1 METTKIVKQ
10 KTVKTTVPPTVV
22 FDDESLIK
30 TLMEDV
36 SGATPAEVTYVVAPN
51 ARKTNN
57 PYYDKPNK
65 TWLIE
70 KVVKC
75 NGFFGTD
82 YEKGVQKASSDQ
94 DFKAQEHKWAR
105 HWRNSKIVMVNKK
118 EVEYLGE
125 FEEIRPIADPNP
137 TKYYAAFRPLRADFV
152 SYRFVD
158 TKKELTEKEIVEY
171 KSFITPRE
179 SSVIEWRTITIS
191 NIREIRM
198 NKIRYQRGL

>member
-1 METTKIVKQ
+1 METTKIVK
-10 KTVKTTVPPTVV
+10 KTVEKTVPTVV
-22 FDDESLIK
+22 FDNKSLIK

-36 SGATPAEVTYVVAPN
+36 RGATPAEVTYVITNLKAK
-51 ARKTNN
+51 KTNN

-65 TWLIE
+65 TWIIE
-70 KVVKC
+70 KVVRC

-118 EVEYLGE
+118 EVEWIDENGDT
-125 FEEIRPIADPNP
+125 RPIADPNP
-137 TKYYAAFRPLRADFV
+137 TKYYAAFRPLRADDV
-152 SYRFVD
+152 EYRFVD
-158 TKKELTEKEIVEY
+158 SKEGLTKEQTKEY
-171 KSFITPRE
+171 KSFITAKE

-198 NKIRYQRGL
+198 DKTRYQRGI

>member
-1 METTKIVKQ
+1 METTKTVK
-10 KTVKTTVPPTVV
+10 KTVETTVPTVV
-22 FDDESLIK
+22 FNDKSLVSI
-30 TLMEDV
+30 LMTEV
-36 SGATPAEVTYVVAPN
+36 KGATPAEVTYVISDLKAK
-51 ARKTNN
+51 KTNN

-65 TWLIE
+65 SWLIE

-105 HWRNSKIVMVNKK
+105 HWQGSKIVMVNKK

-125 FEEIRPIADPNP
+125 HGEVRPIADPNP
-137 TKYYAAFRPLRADFV
+137 TKFYAAFRPLRADIV
-152 SYRFVD
+152 EYRFTN
-158 TKKELTEKEIVEY
+158 TKEELTEEQTKEY
-171 KSFITPRE
+171 KSFITPKA
-179 SSVIEWRTITIS
+179 SSVIEWRTISIV

-198 NKIRYQRGL
+198 DKTRYQRGV

>member
-1 METTKIVKQ
+1 METTKTVK
-10 KTVKTTVPPTVV
+10 KTVETTVPTVV
-22 FDDESLIK
+22 FNDKSLVSI
-30 TLMEDV
+30 LMTEV
-36 SGATPAEVTYVVAPN
+36 KGATPAEVIYVISDLKAK
-51 ARKTNN
+51 KTNN

-65 TWLIE
+65 SWLIE

-105 HWRNSKIVMVNKK
+105 HWQGSKIVMVNKK

-125 FEEIRPIADPNP
+125 HGEVRPIADPNP
-137 TKYYAAFRPLRADFV
+137 TKFYAAFRPLRADIVEF
-152 SYRFVD
+152 RFVD
-158 TKKELTEKEIVEY
+158 TKEELTEEQTKEY
-171 KSFITPRE
+171 KSFITKRD
-179 SSVIEWRTITIS
+179 SSPIEWRTITIS

-198 NKIRYQRGL
+198 DKTRYQRGV

>member
-1 METTKIVKQ
+1 METTKTTQ
-10 KTVKTTVPPTVV
+10 KTTKTTVPPTIV
-22 FDDESLIK
+22 FDDKSLIK
-30 TLMEDV
+30 TLMTEI

-51 ARKTNN
+51 ARKTDN

-65 TWLIE
+65 TWFIE

-118 EVEYLGE
+118 EVEWIDENGDT
-125 FEEIRPIADPNP
+125 RPIADPNP
-137 TKYYAAFRPLRADFV
+137 TKYYAAFRPLRADDVF
-152 SYRFVD
+152 YRFVD
-158 TKKELTEKEIVEY
+158 SKEGLTEEQTKEY
-171 KSFITPRE
+171 KSFISPRE
-179 SSVIEWRTITIS
+179 SSPIVWRTISIV

-198 NKIRYQRGL
+198 NKIRYQRGI